1 MKKTV
6 KATMFISVLVL
17 TFFALTGCAS
27 IEKKKAFMDYQAS
40 LGTDEALMNAAAE
53 DMDKVQDAINKRDL
67 TTVKAILQS
76 KVNPTLKQLS
86 TNATNRHAT
95 ITDTELA
102 NIDTHYVNYANH
114 ISDAFV
120 LMLDA
125 INTEDQAKMN
135 SAMTEMNVCMNEL
148 NEYVDGMQK
157 YMNTYGIKDGGAL
170 QDVKA
175 MLGN

>member
-6 KATMFISVLVL
+6 KITMVVSVLLL
-17 TFFALTGCAS
+17 TFLALTGCANA
-27 IEKKKAFMDYQAS
+27 EKKKAFLDYQAS
-40 LGTDEALMNAAAE
+40 LGTDEALMNAASE
-53 DMDKVQDAINKRDL
+53 DMEKVQDAINKRDL
-67 TTVKAILQS
+67 TTVKAVLQS
-76 KVNPTLKQLS
+76 RVNPTLKQLS

-95 ITDTELA
+95 IADPELA

-114 ISDAFV
+114 ISDAFT

-135 SAMTEMNVCMNEL
+135 TSMTELNVCMNEL
-148 NEYVDGMQK
+148 NEYVSGMQK
-157 YMNTYGIKDGGAL
+157 YMNDYGIKDGGAL
-170 QDVKA
+170 EEVKA